1 MSSNKVTMKKASNI
15 MLVRPSNFKY
25 NEETALS
32 NTFQKNLKFS
42 PSKSE
47 SVALKEF
54 DEFAKTLK
62 DNGVAIHIFQDTLNP
77 QKPDAIFPNNWISF
91 HRDGRII
98 LYPMQASNR
107 QYERRDDILEKIK
120 DQFSVKEIIDLAHY
134 EKDGR
139 YLEGT
144 GSVVFDHQNKIAYAC
159 LSNRT
164 DEGIL
169 KEMCEIIA
177 YKPFPFHAYNEQGKA
192 IYHTNVMM
200 CVGESFATVCLESIS
215 DENERREL
223 VNSLEKSGHKIVDIS
238 YEQMNNF
245 AGNMLEISSEDGRSL
260 VGLSQSA
267 YNSLNKE
274 QKSIIEESCKLVP
287 LKIDTIETI
296 GGGSARCMMAEI
308 FLPEK

>member
-1 MSSNKVTMKKASNI
+1 MKKASNI
-15 MLVRPSNFKY
+15 MLIRPSNFKY

-32 NTFQKNLKFS
+32 NTFQKNLEVS
-42 PSKSE
+42 PSESE
-47 SVALKEF
+47 SAALTEFDQFANTLKE
-54 DEFAKTLK
+54 K
-62 DNGVAIHIFQDTLNP
+62 GVRVHVFQDTPVP
-77 QKPDAIFPNNWISF
+77 QKPDAVFPNNWVSF
-91 HRDGRII
+91 HRDGRVI

-107 QYERRDDILEKIK
+107 QHEKRKDIL
-120 DQFSVKEIIDLAHY
+120 DEIRKRFNVTELIDLSHY
-134 EKDGR
+134 EKEAK

-144 GSVVFDHQNKIAYAC
+144 GSIIFDHQNKIAYAC
-159 LSNRT
+159 LSDRT
-164 DEGIL
+164 DEEIL
-169 KEMCEIIA
+169 KKVCEIIA
-177 YKPFPFHAYNEQGKA
+177 YKAFPFHAYDKQGKA

-215 DENERREL
+215 DENEKREL

-238 YEQMNNF
+238 YEQMSNF

-267 YNSLNKE
+267 YNSLNEE
-274 QKSIIEESCKLVP
+274 QKGVIEESSELVP